1 MIRAFGFLVFAWM
14 APMLLN
20 AQADKLDSLRNV
32 LANLS
37 TRDTAYIMA
46 LCHIAAAE
54 GFVDP
59 ENAALHATECL
70 ERAEALNHEAGKI
83 FALNLL
89 AIGAQ
94 RQGNYPEA
102 LKLYFRAIDLAEA
115 GGNTTRLGKTINN
128 LGLLYFYMEDH
139 DEALRQF
146 FRALPLQP
154 DPMDRA
160 TLLSNIGMIH
170 RKGGR
175 LDSAMI
181 YFHQALALFI
191 QLKNARG
198 AGSCYN
204 NIGLVHFDRK
214 EYEDAVFYFRRAG
227 DELRKAQVTNW
238 YANSLNNL
246 GMALTQQRLYRMAED
261 TLRKGLRITRELQ
274 NLKMEAEAS
283 QRLYQMFEAQNRP
296 DSAFVWL
303 KYYMSTKDSLMQQQ
317 QKEEIASI
325 QTKHD
330 EEQKVIKLEKNLA
343 EEREM
348 RWAWTTGVLVLSI
361 ITGVGSYLFWKW
373 SRTSQQNEAKQAK
386 ALATFRNNEEAQQAR
401 EAQLNEELAFRS
413 RELAGQTVH
422 LLQKNE
428 LLRRI
433 AERLRE
439 AIGDNPQ
446 DEHRFRP
453 ILRLVE
459 NNINDD
465 ERWEEFK
472 QRFEGVHTGFFQRLL
487 EIQPKLTA
495 HDLRYCA
502 YLRMNLTSKEI
513 ASLLNTSL
521 RGVETHRYRLRRK
534 LNLETDSDL
543 SAWIMKV

>member
-1 MIRAFGFLVFAWM
+1 MIRAFGLIIFAWI
-14 APMLLN
+14 APMLTN
-20 AQADKLDSLRNV
+20 AQVDKLDSLRNV
-32 LANLS
+32 LTKLS
-37 TRDTAYIMA
+37 QRDTAYVMT

-59 ENAALHATECL
+59 SNALLHARECL
-70 ERAEALNHEAGKI
+70 ERAEALKHDAGVI

-89 AIGAQ
+89 AIESQ
-94 RQGNYPEA
+94 RRGNYPEA
-102 LKLYFRAIDLAEA
+102 LKLYFRAVDLAEKGENA
-115 GGNTTRLGKTINN
+115 ARLGKTINN
-128 LGLLYFYMEDH
+128 LGLLYFYMDDH

-160 TLLSNIGMIH
+160 TLLSNIGIIH
-170 RKGGR
+170 RKEGR

-198 AGSCYN
+198 AGTCYN

-227 DELRKAQVTNW
+227 DHLRKAQVTNW

-261 TLRKGLRITRELQ
+261 TLRKGLRLVRELQ
-274 NLKMEAEAS
+274 NLKMETEVS
-283 QRLYQMFEAQNRP
+283 QRLYQLFEAQNRS

-303 KYYMSTKDSLMQQQ
+303 KHYMFVKDSLMQNQ
-317 QKEEIASI
+317 QKEEIATI
-325 QTKHD
+325 QTKYD

-343 EEREM
+343 EEREK

-361 ITGVGSYLFWKW
+361 ITSVGGYFFWKW
-373 SRTSQQNEAKQAK
+373 SRASRRNESQHAQV
-386 ALATFRNNEEAQQAR
+386 LTTLRNNEEAQQAR
-401 EAQLNEELAFRS
+401 EALLNEELAFRS
-413 RELAGQTVH
+413 RELAGQTIH
-422 LLQKNE
+422 LLQKND

-439 AIGDNPQ
+439 GIGDNPK
-446 DEHRFRP
+446 DEQRFRP

-543 SAWIMKV
+543 PAWIIKV